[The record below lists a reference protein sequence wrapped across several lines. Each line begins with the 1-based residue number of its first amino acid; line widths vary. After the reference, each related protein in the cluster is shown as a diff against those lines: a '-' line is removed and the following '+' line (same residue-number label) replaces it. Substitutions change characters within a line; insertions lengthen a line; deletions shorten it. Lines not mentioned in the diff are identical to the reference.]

1 MKIHENDLR
10 DILYD
15 NYKKTFHKRIIGLKD
30 YNEIKIN
37 DLYNFPDLLKKQ
49 TEEKINTLVK
59 SLNNFEFIGREIR
72 LKKENASTTRIDLV
86 GMTIDQV
93 PVILEL
99 KKSTQTEREAF
110 TELLAYS
117 NYFCSLFP
125 GASESTSV
133 ISVLIAPMET
143 RIVQDAFFQELILNN
158 KNIIALIPEG
168 NEDEKDFKF
177 KIYYPNDNFYVTFS
191 NSMFHDDSIRVAALE
206 FELVDGWIGPYEG
219 EDKAYYV
226 KEAFDAI
233 SSNIALELESHGYH
247 AFVYG
252 SQRWKEHHQI
262 FPFPNSIYVVAVNP
276 FANDT
281 YGSHRWSEERE
292 ERLNSFIKQL
302 SISNTMRRG
311 FIENSDI
318 GFDKRLQELISNT
331 FEKSFLSRHKTLNKK
346 YRKLLWSDYKHNM
359 VESVFF
365 HHFDIYPTGVF
376 RKAILEYIQQ
386 MYKQGEDSEYYSD
399 DLPMFAYDAYRKFL
413 FNWLVIEGL
422 GYISEDVEISSN

>member
-1 MKIHENDLR
+1 MKIHENALR
-10 DILYD
+10 DILYND
-15 NYKKTFHKRIIGLKD
+15 YKNTFHKRVVGLKAN
-30 YNEIKIN
+30 NEIKID

-49 TEEKINTLVK
+49 TEEKINTLVE

-86 GMTIDQV
+86 GMTIDQG
-93 PVILEL
+93 PVIVEL

-133 ISVLIAPMET
+133 ISILIAPMET
-143 RIVQDAFFQELILNN
+143 RIVQDAYFQELILNN

-168 NEDEKDFKF
+168 NEDESEFKF

-191 NSMFHDDSIRVAALE
+191 NSMFHDDSIRVAALA
-206 FELVDGWIGPYEG
+206 FELVGGWIDPYEG
-219 EDKAYYV
+219 KEGENYYV

-262 FPFPNSIYVVAVNP
+262 FQYPNFIYVVAVNP
-276 FANDT
+276 FANDI
-281 YGSHRWSEERE
+281 YGSYQGSEERE
-292 ERLNSFIKQL
+292 LRLNNFVNQL
-302 SISNTMRRG
+302 DHSTKLKRG
-311 FIENSDI
+311 FIEGSDR
-318 GFDKRLQELISNT
+318 GFDKRIQQIISNT
-331 FEKSFLSRHKTLNKK
+331 FEKSFLSRHKIVNKK
-346 YRKLLWSDYKHNM
+346 YGKILWSEYKHNM
-359 VESVFF
+359 IASVCF
-365 HHFDIYPTGVF
+365 HHFDIYQTGIF
-376 RKAILEYIQQ
+376 RKTILEYIQQ
-386 MYKQGEDSEYYSD
+386 MYGQREDSEYYRD
-399 DLPMFAYDAYRKFL
+399 DFPMFAYDAYRKFL

-422 GYISEDVEISSN
+422 GYISE